1 MGNYFTNFF
10 ATPVIPLPPNTDT
23 DTDTDTDITPSTRTI
38 LINQAY
44 CYGCH
49 SRMVNEGVC
58 KCGNVEVY
66 GHADELGRRIKDE
79 ALYSDCSLLE
89 YKKMIVV

>member
-1 MGNYFTNFF
+1 MGNYFTKSS
-10 ATPVIPLPPNTDT
+10 ATPVVPLTPDT
-23 DTDTDTDITPSTRTI
+23 IPSTRTI

-66 GHADELGRRIKDE
+66 GHSDELGRRIKDE

-89 YKKMIVV
+89 YKKNVLV